1 MDVVDPGQ
9 DKLEKLKDFC
19 GCLTIWF
26 NIGSL
31 LSNQCRHGF
40 LIIII
45 AFLQSN
51 PRSSL
56 PPSSF
61 IFNILLFIQNPAVL
75 SFLGFIN
82 TYTDTD
88 IKREIT
94 PSWHSWI
101 TWPPAPKLSRTFS
114 TVAYPK
120 NLPLHIPPECFSL
133 TSHSILSH
141 WLVHPAPP
149 PLQHFLQLPC
159 CFNLLN
165 PVGSFLPAVNLK
177 MPLAKET
184 QLREENS
191 HQSNSNTKQQQP
203 KMTKISHLALWNSFV
218 HLITE
223 VSTVLSQSRPPH

>member
-1 MDVVDPGQ
+1 MFGPDWWCFFFTRVHCKSFKNGIKVRGGHLKKWIRGKYFFRPIFGFLSIDFPINLPLRQINQKNEFRGSTYFSLLISFIFVTSMSLQSCTKPVNVLSNCPIVWNDLHIWKKWHKIFPLFWVLKYNHATLVVDVVDPGQ

-75 SFLGFIN
+75 AFI
-82 TYTDTD
+82 
-88 IKREIT
+88 I
-94 PSWHSWI
+94 HSW
-101 TWPPAPKLSRTFS
+101 
-114 TVAYPK
+114 
-120 NLPLHIPPECFSL
+120 LHQY
-133 TSHSILSH
+133 
-141 WLVHPAPP
+141 LV
-149 PLQHFLQLPC
+149 
-159 CFNLLN
+159 
-165 PVGSFLPAVNLK
+165 
-177 MPLAKET
+177 
-184 QLREENS
+184 
-191 HQSNSNTKQQQP
+191 
-203 KMTKISHLALWNSFV
+203 
-218 HLITE
+218 
-223 VSTVLSQSRPPH
+223 

>member
-1 MDVVDPGQ
+1 MNSGESTYFSLLISFIFVTSMSPQSCTKPVNVLSNCPIVWNDVLNDSFPLFWVLKYNHATLVVYVVDPGQ

-75 SFLGFIN
+75 AFIILSLLHQHLYCRDYYVMF
-82 TYTDTD
+82 TA
-88 IKREIT
+88 
-94 PSWHSWI
+94 PSSQQYI
-101 TWPPAPKLSRTFS
+101 GASWPPFSR
-114 TVAYPK
+114 
-120 NLPLHIPPECFSL
+120 
-133 TSHSILSH
+133 
-141 WLVHPAPP
+141 
-149 PLQHFLQLPC
+149 Q
-159 CFNLLN
+159 
-165 PVGSFLPAVNLK
+165 
-177 MPLAKET
+177 
-184 QLREENS
+184 
-191 HQSNSNTKQQQP
+191 
-203 KMTKISHLALWNSFV
+203 
-218 HLITE
+218 
-223 VSTVLSQSRPPH
+223 

>member
-1 MDVVDPGQ
+1 MNSGESTYFSLLISFIFVTSMSLQSCTKPVNVLSNCPIVWNDVLNDSSPLFWVLKYNHATLVVDVVDPGQ

-51 PRSSL
+51 PWSSL
-56 PPSSF
+56 PPSSLIF
-61 IFNILLFIQNPAVL
+61 IILLFIQNPAVL

-120 NLPLHIPPECFSL
+120 NLFFPSL
-133 TSHSILSH
+133 GRITRLSSLCTNGH
-141 WLVHPAPP
+141 THPSA
-149 PLQHFLQLPC
+149 
-159 CFNLLN
+159 
-165 PVGSFLPAVNLK
+165 
-177 MPLAKET
+177 
-184 QLREENS
+184 
-191 HQSNSNTKQQQP
+191 
-203 KMTKISHLALWNSFV
+203 
-218 HLITE
+218 
-223 VSTVLSQSRPPH
+223 

>member
-1 MDVVDPGQ
+1 MNSGESTYFSLLISFIFVTSMSLQSCTEPVNVLSNCPIVWNDLHIWKKWHKIFPLFWVLKYNHATLVVDVVDPGQ

-75 SFLGFIN
+75 AFIILSLLHQ
-82 TYTDTD
+82 YLYWYW
-88 IKREIT
+88 EIT
-94 PSWHSWI
+94 SSWHSCI
-101 TWPPAPKLSRTFS
+101 TWPPAPKLSHTS
-114 TVAYPK
+114 LTVAYPE

-133 TSHSILSH
+133 TSHSISSH
-141 WLVHPAPP
+141 WHVHPSPP
-149 PLQHFLQLPC
+149 PLQHFLLLPC
-159 CFNLLN
+159 C
-165 PVGSFLPAVNLK
+165 SA
-177 MPLAKET
+177 
-184 QLREENS
+184 
-191 HQSNSNTKQQQP
+191 
-203 KMTKISHLALWNSFV
+203 
-218 HLITE
+218 
-223 VSTVLSQSRPPH
+223 STS

>member
-1 MDVVDPGQ
+1 MNSGESTYFSLLISFIFVTSMSLQSCTKPVNVLSNCPIVWNDVHIWKWWHKSFPLFWVLKYNHATLVVDVVDPGQ

-19 GCLTIWF
+19 GCLTICF

-51 PRSSL
+51 PWSSL
-56 PPSSF
+56 PPSSLIF
-61 IFNILLFIQNPAVL
+61 IILLFIQNPAVL

-120 NLPLHIPPECFSL
+120 NLFFPSL
-133 TSHSILSH
+133 GRITRLSSLCTNGH
-141 WLVHPAPP
+141 THPSA
-149 PLQHFLQLPC
+149 
-159 CFNLLN
+159 
-165 PVGSFLPAVNLK
+165 
-177 MPLAKET
+177 
-184 QLREENS
+184 
-191 HQSNSNTKQQQP
+191 
-203 KMTKISHLALWNSFV
+203 
-218 HLITE
+218 
-223 VSTVLSQSRPPH
+223 